1 MRSGPGLYGIS
12 GQPMSVFIQMLAQS
26 TGRPV
31 IDKTGLAGPYDLSLK
46 YMPEP
51 GMAGMP
57 PGALPPGAPVLTTD
71 PDAPNIF
78 TALQEQLGLKLE
90 NTRGPVDVTVVD
102 RLERPTLD

>member
-1 MRSGPGLYGIS
+1 
-12 GQPMSVFIQMLAQS
+12 MSVFIQMLAQS

-31 IDKTGLAGPYDLSLK
+31 IDKTGLAGPYDVSLK

-57 PGALPPGAPVLTTD
+57 PGALPPGAPVLTTE

-78 TALQEQLGLKLE
+78 TALHEQLGLKLE
-90 NTRGPVDVTVVD
+90 NARGPVDVTVVD

>member
-1 MRSGPGLYGIS
+1 
-12 GQPMSVFIQMLAQS
+12 MSVFIQMLAQS

-57 PGALPPGAPVLTTD
+57 AGALPPGAPVLTTD

-90 NTRGPVDVTVVD
+90 NARGLVDVTVVD